1 MKSQLW
7 HAFLIVAGVNC
18 LLSKTQNHFCV
29 WTGLFWHDYSL
40 GLRSFSTWDAVCTSS
55 SNANALRT
63 WIWETDW
70 LSLKAEICNRI
81 LIISC
86 PTWLEW
92 PRVCKA
98 SLLSI
103 VSEVCGEMRG
113 NPWIARGSRSV
124 WPLLP
129 HGSHFHGNPPLTH
142 SPARCWMW
150 IPARSEGEK
159 LVHALGDTDKASC
172 VVVYYVLNC

>member
-1 MKSQLW
+1 MKSHLW
-7 HAFLIVAGVNC
+7 HAFFNCCRGNC

-29 WTGLFWHDYSL
+29 WTGLFWHDYSR

-55 SNANALRT
+55 SKANASRK
-63 WIWETDW
+63 WIWETDRR
-70 LSLKAEICNRI
+70 SLKAEICNRI

-86 PTWLEW
+86 PTWLKR
-92 PRVCKA
+92 PRVCQA
-98 SLLSI
+98 SPLHI

-113 NPWIARGSRSV
+113 NPWIARGSPSV

-129 HGSHFHGNPPLTH
+129 HGSRFHGNPPLTH

-150 IPARSEGEK
+150 IPARSEREK
-159 LVHALGDTDKASC
+159 LVHALGDIDKAIFC
-172 VVVYYVLNC
+172 VVNC